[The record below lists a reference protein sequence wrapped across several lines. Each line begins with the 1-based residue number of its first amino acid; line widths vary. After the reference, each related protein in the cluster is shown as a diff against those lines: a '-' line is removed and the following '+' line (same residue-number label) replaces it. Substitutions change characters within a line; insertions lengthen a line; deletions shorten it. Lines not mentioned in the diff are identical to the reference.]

1 MAKNIEDFRGELS
14 KMAQSIE
21 ILENTFIKQG
31 LDEIRV
37 SLKEDTFNDLM
48 VELNNN
54 NKDDKC
60 IVSIGNTNFIFS
72 KK

>member
-48 VELNNN
+48 IELNNN
-54 NKDDKC
+54 IKDDKC
-60 IVSIGNTNFIFS
+60 IVSIGNTNIIFS

>member
-1 MAKNIEDFRGELS
+1 MAKNIENFRGELS

>member
-14 KMAQSIE
+14 KIAQSIE

-48 VELNNN
+48 IELNNN
-54 NKDDKC
+54 IKDDKC
-60 IVSIGNTNFIFS
+60 IVSIGNTNIIFL

>member
-1 MAKNIEDFRGELS
+1 
-14 KMAQSIE
+14 MAQSIE

>member
-48 VELNNN
+48 IELNNN

>member
-1 MAKNIEDFRGELS
+1 MAKNIEDFR
-14 KMAQSIE
+14 
-21 ILENTFIKQG
+21 G